1 MYRSIKN
8 QILFA
13 FPIFVLLDKLLDIP
27 RNQNFHMKYRNI
39 NIFSNLVLR
48 VLMQGKMKS
57 QSKDLKTVRL
67 PKDDSYKLLLLPKLE
82 SMPISHVFT

>member
-1 MYRSIKN
+1 
-8 QILFA
+8 
-13 FPIFVLLDKLLDIP
+13 
-27 RNQNFHMKYRNI
+27 
-39 NIFSNLVLR
+39 
-48 VLMQGKMKS
+48 MQGKMKS